1 MKTFKMQAQKREK
14 SGTTEAKRVR
24 KAGMV
29 PAILYSAK
37 EQQLIKIDEREL
49 DKIVFTP
56 DVFNVILTVDG
67 KEYSTIFQ
75 DVQFDPVT
83 DKPIHADFLITEKGE
98 PVILNL
104 PVRPVGNSIG
114 VKNGGRFVQPTRR
127 LKVTGLLKDIPEA
140 VEIDITKLS
149 IGQSVKV
156 ESLDRPGIKFLDPE
170 NRLILAVRTAR
181 GAVEDEIEDE
191 LLEGEE
197 GTEEGAEG
205 SEEKTEEAKA

>member
-14 SGTTEAKRVR
+14 SGTTESKRIR

-29 PAILYSAK
+29 PAILYSNK
-37 EQQLIKIDEREL
+37 EQKLIKVDEREL

-56 DVFNVILTVDG
+56 DVFNVILELDG

-83 DKPIHADFLITEKGE
+83 DKPIHADFLIAEEGK
-98 PVILNL
+98 PVVVNL
-104 PVRPVGNSIG
+104 PVRPIGNSIG

-127 LKVTGLLKDIPEA
+127 LKVQGLLADIPEA
-140 VEIDITKLS
+140 IEIDITKLR
-149 IGQSVKV
+149 IGRSVKV
-156 ESLDRPGIKFLDPE
+156 ESLDRPGIEFLDPD

-181 GAVEDEIEDE
+181 GAVEDEVDDE
-191 LLEGEE
+191 EL
-197 GTEEGAEG
+197 EGAEG
-205 SEEKTEEAKA
+205 ADEGAEDKKEEAEA

>member
-14 SGTTEAKRVR
+14 SGTTESKRIR

-29 PAILYSAK
+29 PAILYSNK
-37 EQQLIKIDEREL
+37 EQKLIKVDEREL

-56 DVFNVILTVDG
+56 DVFNVILELDG

-83 DKPIHADFLITEKGE
+83 DKPIHADFLIAEEGK
-98 PVILNL
+98 PVIVNL
-104 PVRPVGNSIG
+104 PVRPIGNSIG

-127 LKVTGLLKDIPEA
+127 LKVQGLLADIPEA
-140 VEIDITKLS
+140 IEIDITKLR
-149 IGQSVKV
+149 IGRSVKV
-156 ESLDRPGIKFLDPE
+156 ESLDRPGLEFLDPG

-181 GAVEDEIEDE
+181 GAVEDDVDDEELEDT
-191 LLEGEE
+191 EGA
-197 GTEEGAEG
+197 AEG
-205 SEEKTEEAKA
+205 SEDKKEEAEA

>member
-29 PAILYSAK
+29 PAILYSAD
-37 EQQLIKIDEREL
+37 EQHLIKVDEREME
-49 DKIVFTP
+49 KIVFTP
-56 DVFNVILTVDG
+56 DVFNVILTLDG

-75 DVQFDPVT
+75 DVQMDPVT
-83 DKPIHADFLITEKGE
+83 DKPIHADFLIAEKGQ

-104 PVRPVGNSIG
+104 PVRPIGNSIG

-127 LKVTGLLKDIPEA
+127 LKVTGLLKDIPES
-140 VEIDITKLS
+140 VEIDISKLR

-156 ESLDRPGIKFLDPE
+156 ESLDRPGIEFLDPD
-170 NRLILAVRTAR
+170 NRLILAVRSAR
-181 GAVEDEIEDE
+181 GAIEDE
-191 LLEGEE
+191 LEDELEL
-197 GTEEGAEG
+197 EEGAEG
-205 SEEKTEEAKA
+205 AEEGAEEKKEEAEG

>member
-14 SGTTEAKRVR
+14 SGTTESKRIR

-29 PAILYSAK
+29 PAILYSNK
-37 EQQLIKIDEREL
+37 EQKLIKVDEREL

-56 DVFNVILTVDG
+56 DVFNVILELDG

-83 DKPIHADFLITEKGE
+83 DKPIHADFLIAEEGK
-98 PVILNL
+98 PVVVNL
-104 PVRPVGNSIG
+104 PVRPIGNSIG

-127 LKVTGLLKDIPEA
+127 LKVQGLLADIPEA
-140 VEIDITKLS
+140 IEIDITKLR
-149 IGQSVKV
+149 IGRSVKV
-156 ESLDRPGIKFLDPE
+156 ESLGRPGLEFLDPD

-181 GAVEDEIEDE
+181 GAVEDDIEDE
-191 LLEGEE
+191 ELEDTE
-197 GTEEGAEG
+197 GTAEG
-205 SEEKTEEAKA
+205 SEEKKEEAEA